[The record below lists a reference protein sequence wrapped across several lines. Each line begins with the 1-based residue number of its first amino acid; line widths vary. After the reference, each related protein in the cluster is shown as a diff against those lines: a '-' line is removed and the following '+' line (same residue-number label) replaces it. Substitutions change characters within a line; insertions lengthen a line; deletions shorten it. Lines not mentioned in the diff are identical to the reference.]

1 MKTSFWDKVLMFLY
15 VLIALAF
22 SVCMALRGFGVDLL
36 GAMFAGLEQG
46 AGRFLSV
53 VIGLGLAAIVVLLS
67 AYMLMMLFGKGKKR
81 VPTSFVPVESADG
94 SQVHMSLTALAQMAR
109 QAIGRST
116 EIKDMKI
123 TVTSDGDAVS
133 VAVELILRATAH
145 VPTVTRN
152 MQESI
157 RNAIE
162 KNCGVTV
169 RDVQIVVSALSG
181 PDAKPEW
188 KKPNWKAGR
197 RGKKESVEAIAAQE
211 AAEPVPEVPASA
223 GEGVDDASALEEAG
237 PLRAEDAAPEED
249 DWNGGFAPL
258 EDGDVP
264 SEAAGDG
271 APDGEEEEDEA
282 VREATFAPLIQDA
295 DALEAEDGEKERPY

>member
-81 VPTSFVPVESADG
+81 VPTSFVPVESEDG
-94 SQVHMSLTALAQMAR
+94 SQVHMSLTAISQMAR
-109 QAIGRST
+109 QAIGRVPDV
-116 EIKDMKI
+116 KDMKI
-123 TVTSDGDAVS
+123 CVQSEGDAVS
-133 VAVELILRATAH
+133 LSVELILKASAH
-145 VPTVTRN
+145 VPTVTKN
-152 MQESI
+152 MQKSI
-157 RNAIE
+157 RDAIE

-188 KKPNWKAGR
+188 KKSNWKAGR

-211 AAEPVPEVPASA
+211 AAEPVPEVPESA
-223 GEGVDDASALEEAG
+223 GEGVDDASASRRRNLCTQRT
-237 PLRAEDAAPEED
+237 LRRRKMTGTAVLRRWRTETFHPKPRATTLQMAKRKKTKP
-249 DWNGGFAPL
+249 FARRR
-258 EDGDVP
+258 
-264 SEAAGDG
+264 S
-271 APDGEEEEDEA
+271 
-282 VREATFAPLIQDA
+282 
-295 DALEAEDGEKERPY
+295 RP

>member
-46 AGRFLSV
+46 AGRFLSM

-188 KKPNWKAGR
+188 KKPRWKG
-197 RGKKESVEAIAAQE
+197 GHKDKKESVEAIAAQE

-264 SEAAGDG
+264 SEAAGDD

-295 DALEAEDGEKERPY
+295 DALETEDGEKERPY

>member
-46 AGRFLSV
+46 AGRFLSM

-123 TVTSDGDAVS
+123 NVTSDGDAVS

-188 KKPNWKAGR
+188 KKPRWKG
-197 RGKKESVEAIAAQE
+197 GHKDKKESVEAIAAQE
-211 AAEPVPEVPASA
+211 AAGPVPEVPASA

-264 SEAAGDG
+264 SEAAGDD

>member
-46 AGRFLSV
+46 AGRFLSM

-188 KKPNWKAGR
+188 KKPRWKG
-197 RGKKESVEAIAAQE
+197 GHKDKKESVEAIAAQE

-264 SEAAGDG
+264 SEAAGDD

-295 DALEAEDGEKERPY
+295 DAL

>member
-1 MKTSFWDKVLMFLY
+1 MKASLWDKFLMFLY

-46 AGRFLSV
+46 AGRFLSM

-188 KKPNWKAGR
+188 KKPRWKG
-197 RGKKESVEAIAAQE
+197 GHKDKKESVEAIAAQE

-223 GEGVDDASALEEAG
+223 GEGVDDASALEEAE

>member
-46 AGRFLSV
+46 AGRFLSM

-188 KKPNWKAGR
+188 KKPRWKG
-197 RGKKESVEAIAAQE
+197 GHKDKKESVEAIAAQE

-264 SEAAGDG
+264 SEAAGDD

>member
-46 AGRFLSV
+46 AGRFLSM

-109 QAIGRST
+109 QSIGRST

-188 KKPNWKAGR
+188 KKPRWKG
-197 RGKKESVEAIAAQE
+197 GHKDKKESVEAIAAQE

>member
-46 AGRFLSV
+46 AGRFLSM

-188 KKPNWKAGR
+188 KKPRWKG
-197 RGKKESVEAIAAQE
+197 GHKDKKERVEAIAAQE